1 MVCKIWDS
9 VRIRGLSQNL
19 MVRRIR
25 HGIIPE
31 SGYYQEKYL
40 SDRVRPTNKLE
51 R

>member
-9 VRIRGLSQNL
+9 VRIRGLSENL
-19 MVRRIR
+19 IVRRIR

-31 SGYYQEKYL
+31 FGYYQENHL
-40 SDRVRPTNKLE
+40 SDRARPTNKLE